1 MSYTEEQWQ
10 ECQEEVKRLRRE
22 LKSTDHPTHEQ
33 HERYNAAL
41 QKLKEMKDE
50 YEWDK
55 SIGREYASALADSIE
70 NGKNK

>member
-41 QKLKEMKDE
+41 QKLNEMKNE
-50 YEWDK
+50 HAWDK
-55 SIGREYASALADSIE
+55 SIGREFATAEKDI
-70 NGKNK
+70 KNE